1 MKPNNNGKQFSFE
14 KLDVWQNSIDLT
26 VAIYKLTDNF
36 PVDQKYNLTSQIRRA
51 CISVSSNIA
60 EGNYRITNKDKGH
73 FMTIAYG
80 SIMEVINQLI
90 IANRLNY
97 VSDEALNQLRDDIQ
111 LIANQINKL
120 KKYHIDR
127 K

>member
-1 MKPNNNGKQFSFE
+1 MKSNNNIKQFSFE
-14 KLDVWQNSIDLT
+14 KLDVWKNSIDLT
-26 VAIYKLTDNF
+26 VAIYKLTDSF
-36 PVDQKYNLTSQIRRA
+36 PVDEKYNLTSQIRRA
-51 CISVSSNIA
+51 CVSVSSNIA

-73 FMTIAYG
+73 FMTMAYG

-97 VSDEALNQLRDDIQ
+97 VSDEKLNYLRDDIQ

-120 KKYHIDR
+120 KKYYFER
-127 K
+127 E

>member
-1 MKPNNNGKQFSFE
+1 MKPNNNAKQFSFE
-14 KLDVWQNSIDLT
+14 KLEVWQNSIDLT

-36 PVDQKYNLTSQIRRA
+36 PVDEKYNLTSQIRRA
-51 CISVSSNIA
+51 CVSVSSNIA

>member
-1 MKPNNNGKQFSFE
+1 MKLNNNGKQFSFE

-36 PVDQKYNLTSQIRRA
+36 PVDEKYNLTSQIRRA